1 MQVIKKKKEVL
12 SIIFSKS
19 QLLNVFTDEQTTLSV
34 ITYLSEIT
42 PQNSCLL
49 FSMSIVLAAD
59 DNFISERG
67 PDTVNAKNNLVKRVV
82 NNTGICLLFQIL
94 GISQQTWCLQT
105 NKKEAG
111 DRDRTQ
117 WIAGCIPPSSDKKQS
132 VLFKIPVR
140 QRLRLLHEIQSRHH
154 P

>member
-1 MQVIKKKKEVL
+1 MQVIKKKKGGTINYLLQKPTAECVHRWA
-12 SIIFSKS
+12 SSPIFLKS
-19 QLLNVFTDEQTTLSV
+19 HLKTLVFCSLWA
-34 ITYLSEIT
+34 L
-42 PQNSCLL
+42 CLL
-49 FSMSIVLAAD
+49 AD

-82 NNTGICLLFQIL
+82 NNKGICLLFQIL

-105 NKKEAG
+105 NNKEAG
-111 DRDRTQ
+111 DSDRTQ

-140 QRLRLLHEIQSRHH
+140 QTETSTWDTI
-154 P
+154 